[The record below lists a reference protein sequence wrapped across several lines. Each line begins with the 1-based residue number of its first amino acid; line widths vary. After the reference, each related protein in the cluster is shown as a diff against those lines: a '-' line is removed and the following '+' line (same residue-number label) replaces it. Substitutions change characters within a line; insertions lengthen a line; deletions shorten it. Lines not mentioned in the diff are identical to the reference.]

1 MNETIENAVIE
12 TLERR
17 AERRDRRKALLM
29 GGAALAGIALGSVL
43 TTETAYAASVT
54 DADIL
59 NFALNL
65 EFLEAQFYTL
75 ATAGVLINDST
86 IGLSIDSSDGTT
98 KGGTVVTKAGTNA
111 PITPVPFT
119 TQILKDYANE
129 TAKDER
135 NHVSF
140 LQAGIKGAGA
150 VSVAMPNIDLYT
162 SFNTLATAAGLG
174 ATFDPFSSELNFL
187 LGAFIFEDV
196 GVTAYNGAAGLLSS
210 SALLQAAA
218 GILAV
223 EAYHAGSIRTRIYAA
238 GSAAQAASQQI
249 AAARAS
255 LSKAGG
261 ATQTDDV
268 GVGND
273 STGAATIVDADNNGI
288 TFSRTTAEV
297 LSIVY
302 GGKSSGGVFFPN
314 AMNGTIK

>member
-17 AERRDRRKALLM
+17 AERRDRRKTLLM

-43 TTETAYAASVT
+43 TTKSAYAATS
-54 DADIL
+54 DADVL

-75 ATAGVLINDST
+75 ATAGVLINDSS
-86 IGLSIDSSDGTT
+86 IGLSIDSSDGMT

-111 PITPVPFT
+111 PIAPVPFT
-119 TQILKDYANE
+119 TPILKDYATE

-135 NHVSF
+135 NHVAF

-150 VSVAMPNIDLYT
+150 VSVAMPDIDLYT
-162 SFNTLATAAGLG
+162 SFNTLAMAAGLG
-174 ATFDPFSSELNFL
+174 ATFDPFADETSFL

-210 SALLQAAA
+210 PALLQAAA

-238 GSAAQAASQQI
+238 GAAAQDASQKI

-288 TFSRTTAEV
+288 TFSRNTAEV

-302 GGKSSGGVFFPN
+302 GGKSTGGVFFPK
-314 AMNGTIK
+314 AMNGNIK